1 MTQDDFIGAKL
12 VLLIG
17 GQLVTILRDDRP
29 DIPFPDMWDMPGGGP
44 EPGET
49 PEDCVLRETFEELSL
64 AILPDQLVW
73 KQRFE
78 SPHVSGTYSWWFG
91 AQLQGGVE
99 TQIQLGDEGQCWRL
113 FAPEEWLSDPRA
125 IAYFKPRVQAGLAA
139 LSRISS

>member
-1 MTQDDFIGAKL
+1 MATDDFIGAKL

-17 GQLVTILRDDRP
+17 GKLVTLLRDDRP

-64 AILPDQLVW
+64 AIPSDQLIW

-78 SPHVSGTYSWWFG
+78 SPHEPGRFSWWFG
-91 AQLQGGVE
+91 AVLPTGAEV
-99 TQIQLGDEGQCWRL
+99 QINLGDEGQCWRL
-113 FAPEEWLSDPRA
+113 VPPEDWLSDPRA
-125 IAYFKPRVQAGLAA
+125 IAHFKPRVQAGLAA
-139 LSRISS
+139 ISRINS